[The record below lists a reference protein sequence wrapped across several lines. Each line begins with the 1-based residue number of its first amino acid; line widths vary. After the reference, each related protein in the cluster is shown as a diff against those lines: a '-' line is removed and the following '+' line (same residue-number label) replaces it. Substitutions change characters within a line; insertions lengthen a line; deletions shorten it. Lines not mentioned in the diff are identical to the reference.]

1 MEGHLNKGTMETSTA
16 FSLQSSVPPLGFSF
30 LTSKRETA
38 INFQERFIFVWL
50 EKCGGWWK
58 WRNPFYYMAL
68 LPRMR
73 AKRMYEKPLVLSWDA
88 GILSVTPD
96 SCLSSQPLSHLTL
109 SPQFSDHWQSILFYR
124 DPLNKNQFNPFF
136 HFLILELIPKLRFTE
151 SSKLHWPEAAKEE
164 DKGARLDSKPC
175 CPLCLILPKDSVNSK
190 HINQTHL
197 PNIKPSAHHC
207 W

>member
-1 MEGHLNKGTMETSTA
+1 MRLVNQLI
-16 FSLQSSVPPLGFSF
+16 SLFFTLF
-30 LTSKRETA
+30 
-38 INFQERFIFVWL
+38 
-50 EKCGGWWK
+50 
-58 WRNPFYYMAL
+58 
-68 LPRMR
+68 
-73 AKRMYEKPLVLSWDA
+73 KPLSGDDFPVVAALRVECFF
-88 GILSVTPD
+88 LPD
-96 SCLSSQPLSHLTL
+96 V
-109 SPQFSDHWQSILFYR
+109 FR
-124 DPLNKNQFNPFF
+124 DIIAHIPGLDFHNPFF